1 MESVNDLI
9 AALDFEQVDEC
20 RYRAQHTAGGREVVF
35 GGQLLAQTLMAAA
48 RDHGGKAAKTVHT
61 VFARGASIAEPLEIE
76 VDVMHTGRAF
86 GSSSVTIRQGERL
99 CTRSIVL
106 FSSDEP
112 DLMRHGV
119 EAPDLGTVP
128 TDRAADGTWQVHLV
142 GDVDI
147 MDPEQVGPATLDV
160 WSRFEGVESDDRCL
174 HQALLSYATDGF
186 LIATAMRPHQ
196 GVGQSQAHV
205 TISTGVISHT
215 ITFHEPF
222 SASQWLLLAHESPY
236 AGNGRTYGRAHVFST
251 DGDLVASYV
260 QDAMVRPLPTGH
272 SPEGRERSYL

>member
-9 AALDFEQVDEC
+9 AAVDFEQVGEH

-48 RDHGGKAAKTVHT
+48 RGHEGKAAKTIHT
-61 VFARGASIAEPLEIE
+61 VFARGASIAEPLDIE

-106 FSSDEP
+106 FSGDEP

-119 EAPDLGTVP
+119 EAHDLPSPP
-128 TDRAADGTWQVHLV
+128 TDRAADGTWQIELV

-147 MDPEQVGPATLDV
+147 MDPFAVGPATLDV
-160 WSRFEGVESDDRCL
+160 WSRFEGVESDDRRL

-186 LIATAMRPHQ
+186 LIATAMRPHH

-215 ITFHEPF
+215 LTFHEPF
-222 SASQWLLLAHESPY
+222 SASQWLLLRHESPY
-236 AGNGRTYGRAHVFST
+236 AGNGRTYGRAHVFT
-251 DGDLVASYV
+251 ADGQLVASYV